1 MAPTALKLDI
11 LPKLTSCSAFRRLCL
26 SLLVVAGL
34 CVPVRMPAQS
44 AAGEPAAT
52 FDLDKDRELNVPLG
66 GKWRFQTG
74 DDADGKKGWA
84 RPQFDDSKWALIDGD
99 ESWTGQGFRDYAG
112 SAWYRARLI
121 VPANSPALALYVPYV
136 EGSYQVFVDGRVIAT
151 EGGFPPG
158 GWEGNSHPKT
168 VLLPIPMSGA
178 SQQVSL
184 AIRVWNQPQFGSYGG
199 GLRRSVRGSIR
210 VGERRLIDSASKYYD
225 WAKAYDSVSMILLTL
240 LELLGGV
247 TALALFVSRRTERE
261 YLWFGIALLLS
272 STSRELVL
280 HYRFHLLNELVN
292 AVLYS
297 VLVSAARLAY
307 TFFYAKLLEAKRG
320 WLYWV
325 AIASTLASMMLDLY
339 VAVAGLGVGLTS
351 TLEVLLQLPFAVW
364 VTALVLRRAW
374 RGVPDAR
381 LLIAPVLL
389 IEVVNLGVNLASLSA
404 YEGWIQA
411 LPRWMYEPVS
421 WPFSLSLYDIPDT
434 LFLLA
439 MLVILVR
446 RFTRTRRHEENYE
459 REREAA
465 RTVQQVLIP
474 EAIASVPG
482 FDIESVY
489 RPFGEVGGDFFQIM
503 PNQEGAYAGSV
514 LIAIGD
520 VSGKGLPAALTVSL
534 LVGTLRTLAH
544 YTQSPGAILKAMNR
558 RMSGRSNGG
567 FTTCL
572 VLRADADGSVVMANA
587 GHLSPYR
594 NGEEMAVEAGLPL
607 GLNHDADYPEMR
619 FVLEE
624 GVQLTLLTDGVV
636 EARSK
641 NGELFGF
648 ARTQAMS
655 GEAAES
661 ISATAE
667 AFGQDDD
674 ITVLQLMRVTKR
686 RDRALAN
693 AEGAE

>member
-1 MAPTALKLDI
+1 MVSQRT
-11 LPKLTSCSAFRRLCL
+11 
-26 SLLVVAGL
+26 
-34 CVPVRMPAQS
+34 
-44 AAGEPAAT
+44 AGEPAAT

-66 GKWRFQTG
+66 GKWRFATG
-74 DDADGKKGWA
+74 DDADGQKGWA
-84 RPQFDDSKWALIDGD
+84 QPDFDDSKWALISGD

-136 EGSYQVFVDGRVIAT
+136 EGSYQVFVDGRLLAT

-158 GWEGNSHPKT
+158 GWQGNSHPKT
-168 VLLPIPMSGA
+168 FLLPIPVSGA

-184 AIRVWNQPQFGSYGG
+184 AIRVWNQGQFGSYGG

-261 YLWFGIALLLS
+261 YLWFGIALLVS
-272 STSRELVL
+272 STNRELIL
-280 HYRFHLLNELVN
+280 HYRFYLMNEFVN
-292 AVLYS
+292 ALLAS
-297 VLVSAARLAY
+297 VLISTAKLAY
-307 TFFYAKLLEAKRG
+307 ILFYAKLLDAKRG
-320 WLYWV
+320 WLYSV
-325 AIASTLASMMLDLY
+325 AIASAVGSSVLDIY

-351 TLEVLLQLPFAVW
+351 TLEVLLQLPFDAW
-364 VTALVLRRAW
+364 VIALVLRRAW
-374 RGVPDAR
+374 RGVADAR
-381 LLIAPVLL
+381 LLIAPVLM
-389 IEVVNLGVNLASLSA
+389 IQVVNLGVNLVNVSA
-404 YEGWIQA
+404 YEGWIGS
-411 LPRWMYEPVS
+411 LPQWFFSPVN

-446 RFTRTRRHEENYE
+446 RFTRTRRHEETYE

-474 EAIASVPG
+474 EAIAGVPG
-482 FDIESVY
+482 YEIESVY
-489 RPFGEVGGDFFQIM
+489 RPFGEVGGDFFQIL
-503 PNQEGAYAGSV
+503 PSAEGAYAGSV

-544 YTQSPGAILKAMNR
+544 YTQSPSEILAAMNN
-558 RMSGRSNGG
+558 RMIGRSNGG

-572 VLRADADGSVVMANA
+572 VLRADADGTLVVANA
-587 GHLSPYR
+587 GHLNPYR
-594 NGEEMAVEAGLPL
+594 DGAEMVVEAGLPL
-607 GLNHDADYPEMR
+607 GLSAGAEYPEMR
-619 FVLEE
+619 FALSE
-624 GVQLTLLTDGVV
+624 GVQLTLLTDGVL
-636 EARSK
+636 EARNRS
-641 NGELFGF
+641 GELFGF
-648 ARTQAMS
+648 ERTRAMS
-655 GEAAES
+655 GEAAET

-674 ITVLQLMRVTKR
+674 ITVLRLVRVAK
-686 RDRALAN
+686 RDRGSADTRVEVRADGGLPGLEVKDALRW
-693 AEGAE
+693 